1 MAGLVGVIPVRWVV
15 GAADGGF
22 VVESPVFK
30 VVDAAGEILVF
41 AVALIVGAG
50 LVAEIFILVV
60 GRVVGRVVELIL
72 DVSLVFAVGLVEV
85 LVVAVGLVE
94 VLVVAVVPGFV
105 SEVVLIEVVRFV
117 GVFQVFVFVFE
128 IFEGDA
134 VHLVEARQGVRFLV
148 LVGDDGAGERLPGGL
163 GAPRGEQGLTVGVE
177 QPRRPRAQPT
187 VS

>member
-41 AVALIVGAG
+41 AVALIVGSG

-85 LVVAVGLVE
+85 LVVAVG
-94 VLVVAVVPGFV
+94 PGFV

>member
-94 VLVVAVVPGFV
+94 VLVVAVGLVVEAVLVQVLIVVELVVEAVPGFV

-148 LVGDDGAGERLPGGL
+148 LVGDDG
-163 GAPRGEQGLTVGVE
+163 
-177 QPRRPRAQPT
+177 
-187 VS
+187 